1 MYHSI
6 VHMPPRTSLGEL
18 ELVVLLALVRLG
30 EGAYGAGIR
39 EEVRRRTGR
48 RISPGAIYPTLDRLE
63 RRGTETAADAASWLR
78 REAGGQRP
86 IFLWV
91 HLYDPHAPYDAPPA
105 FARRFPD
112 RAYDAEVAA
121 ADWALGDLLAHV
133 LRHEGHMIVRSADA
147 RAGISRVVLIAGAAG
162 GAPIAP
168 TLAGPIAAI
177 KAKLRERQ
185 EAPK

>member
-1 MYHSI
+1 MRSAPS
-6 VHMPPRTSLGEL
+6 VWVRVAGTLVPLLGSWLLASSPWAGEARL
-18 ELVVLLALVRLG
+18 VQAERPDLVVVETNDASVDEVLAVLAARFEFVVERNAPTNPPVRFS
-30 EGAYGAGIR
+30 
-39 EEVRRRTGR
+39 GR
-48 RISPGAIYPTLDRLE
+48 LQGS
-63 RRGTETAADAASWLR
+63 
-78 REAGGQRP
+78 
-86 IFLWV
+86 
-91 HLYDPHAPYDAPPA
+91 
-105 FARRFPD
+105 
-112 RAYDAEVAA
+112 
-121 ADWALGDLLAHV
+121 LGDLLAHV